1 MENGPTNDYQ
11 PLPSTATAATTNQ
24 QHQYSHIFN
33 GPPPSYDAVLA
44 QDELA
49 ATSKSR
55 PKSSDPSAASSD
67 GESNSRGLSAKLERL
82 LNDPIGNQRRKR
94 DLGPDF
100 TDLGRMISLPGCD
113 EIGNCSCPLSD
124 SLQVYCRKCGQ
135 YVDGG
140 LVQNHVNNNQ
150 LVGCEAITGQSGE
163 EYGGGGTAGNTNWA
177 GSTAIACDN
186 LMDCD
191 GDNNGN
197 SIQISTG
204 DNGIT
209 YRSISSGSALNELL
223 LQDLQFHSPDTA
235 AGKRSNEWNCCT
247 SRDDARH
254 NEENNN
260 NLPSGASLPSPVIRY
275 IGV

>member
-1 MENGPTNDYQ
+1 
-11 PLPSTATAATTNQ
+11 
-24 QHQYSHIFN
+24 
-33 GPPPSYDAVLA
+33 
-44 QDELA
+44 
-49 ATSKSR
+49 
-55 PKSSDPSAASSD
+55 
-67 GESNSRGLSAKLERL
+67 
-82 LNDPIGNQRRKR
+82 
-94 DLGPDF
+94 
-100 TDLGRMISLPGCD
+100 MISLPGCD

-163 EYGGGGTAGNTNWA
+163 DYGGGGNTNWA

-235 AGKRSNEWNCCT
+235 AGERSNEWNCCT

-260 NLPSGASLPSPVIRY
+260 NLPSGASLSSPVIRTTPIDATAADRAPVGDTAGNNANSPNNNHEPAQTTIDDDGEVGPNDEDHKSADNDDDDGGDTFRNLAENGLVRLDMSQIIDQTGLPTY
-275 IGV
+275 EAALRLESSGYV